1 MIRHPERGCGWRFQL
16 SPSLSILRGVCTDDE
31 QLMGTLNELP
41 GEAEGPGHVVVPP
54 WRVVLIDDAV
64 AEREL
69 LGIWLDESLRFTVVG
84 QTSDGP
90 SGTTL
95 TVKLR
100 PDLVVLDLSMP
111 GGDGIKS
118 LANIVSASPLSR
130 IMVFSGFLEANL
142 AGALRRLGASAC
154 LDKRAGHARLV
165 EELLRI
171 VDVPT
176 PVLK

>member
-1 MIRHPERGCGWRFQL
+1 MKQPVGTVGER
-16 SPSLSILRGVCTDDE
+16 
-31 QLMGTLNELP
+31 P
-41 GEAEGPGHVVVPP
+41 GEGEGPGRVVVPP

-69 LGIWLDESLRFTVVG
+69 LGVWLDESLRFNVVG
-84 QTSDGP
+84 QASDGP
-90 SGTTL
+90 SGAAL
-95 TVKLR
+95 TVKLN

-130 IMVFSGFLEANL
+130 VVIFSGCLETNL
-142 AGALRRLGASAC
+142 ADALRRLGASAC
-154 LDKRAGHARLV
+154 LDKAAGIARLI

-171 VDVPT
+171 AEVRQAV
-176 PVLK
+176 